1 MPKLPFKDDEFHLL
15 LSENLLFLYE
25 KSFSYGFHLKSIW
38 EMLRV
43 AQEIRIYPIWNMHKR
58 RRSVY
63 LKRLI
68 DDLMDIE
75 ISIEKTAYMVG
86 PDS

>member
-1 MPKLPFKDDEFHLL
+1 
-15 LSENLLFLYE
+15 
-25 KSFSYGFHLKSIW
+25 
-38 EMLRV
+38 MLRV

-63 LKRLI
+63 LKWLI

-86 PDS
+86 PGS